1 MAKTKKTTNK
11 AKNKNKGIRP
21 GTGPGSRAVAEAM
34 PRPLVSQLARAEE
47 LIDDEEWEEA
57 EAILRDLDRRYP
69 NRAVVLTHLLNLA
82 YDRKD
87 NEGYLDVAERLVR
100 LTPAD
105 PELTWGLAGAYMLNR
120 FLASALRT
128 YRRFLE
134 RWPGHERAAEARAVA
149 RDLEAM
155 LAEALPALGL
165 EGDDALE
172 IAEQHERIQLLS
184 RRSRWA
190 EARELAERVLARKPD
205 FTAVLNNLSQTYA
218 AEGRFDEAIAA
229 AERVLTLDVDN
240 IHALANLVRY
250 HYMNGDAAEARQ
262 WAGRLKETPSDHSD
276 HTDVWMKTAEALIYL
291 RDDEGVLAA
300 LRGAEK
306 EGDEAGDRDLFTY
319 GGLLYHLAAVAA
331 LRLGREAEARRLWR
345 RALDVAP
352 ALDIARDN
360 LSDLSKPVGERH
372 APWPFPLAHWVPQ
385 AVIDDLVAQS
395 EASTRRGRDDGNE
408 AIARGQRRFLARH
421 PLMLRLVPELLERGD
436 PAGRELALRLA
447 LLSQAPELLPAL
459 RDFAL
464 GQHGPDDLRTEATE
478 PVQDAGLIPPGLVRM
493 WLQGQWREIQPMHFQ
508 VDGEPVER
516 HTGRVRDWENEAIG
530 LLRANQPER
539 AERLLRRALE
549 VAPDAPDLLN
559 NLAAALNQQGRKEEF
574 RALVERI
581 HELDPDYLFGRTN
594 LAIVRILDGRFDEA
608 QALLEPVMTR
618 KHFHVSEFSAL
629 MHARLELC
637 MAEGEVDGARA
648 WFDIWTQTD
657 PDPDNPVQK
666 MWEERLS
673 ARSLLNDLERLIARR
688 PRQRKWY
695 TPG

>member
-11 AKNKNKGIRP
+11 TKNKNKGMT
-21 GTGPGSRAVAEAM
+21 TGMGSRAVTEAL
-34 PRPLVSQLARAEE
+34 PRLLASDLARAQD
-47 LIDDEEWEEA
+47 LLDDEEWEEA
-57 EAILRDLDRRYP
+57 EALLHDLDRRYP

-82 YDRKD
+82 YNRRD
-87 NEGYLDVAERLVR
+87 NGGYLDVAERLAR

-105 PELTWGLAGAYMLNR
+105 SEITWGLAGAYMLNM
-120 FLASALRT
+120 FLASALRM
-128 YRRFLE
+128 YRRFVE
-134 RWPGHERAAEARAVA
+134 RWPRHERAAEARDMAQ
-149 RDLEAM
+149 DLETR
-155 LAEALPALGL
+155 LAKALPALGL
-165 EGDDALE
+165 EGNDALE

-229 AERVLTLDVDN
+229 AERVATLDADN
-240 IHALANLVRY
+240 IHALANLVHY
-250 HYMNGDAAEARQ
+250 HYMKGEVAEARH
-262 WAGRLKETPSDHSD
+262 WAERLKATSSNHSD
-276 HTDVWMKTAEALIYL
+276 YADVWMKTAEALTYV

-306 EGDEAGDRDLFTY
+306 AGDKAGNRAIFTY
-319 GGLLYHLAAVAA
+319 DGLLYHLAAVAA
-331 LRLGREAEARRLWR
+331 LRLGREGEARRLWR
-345 RALDVAP
+345 QALDVAP
-352 ALDIARDN
+352 ALGIAREN

-372 APWPFPLAHWVPQ
+372 APWPFSLAQWVPQ
-385 AVIDDLVAQS
+385 AVIDDLVAAS
-395 EASTRRGRDDGNE
+395 EPSTRRGQGDGDE
-408 AIARGQRRFLARH
+408 AIARGQRRVLTRH
-421 PLMLRLVPELLERGD
+421 PLTIRLVPELLERGD
-436 PAGRELALRLA
+436 PMGREFALQLA

-464 GQHGPDDLRTEATE
+464 GQHGPDGMRTEAIE

-493 WLQGQWREIQPMHFQ
+493 WMQGQWREVRPLHFA

-516 HTGRVRDWENEAIG
+516 HTGRVQEWEREAIG
-530 LLRANQPER
+530 LMHANQPER

-549 VAPDAPDLLN
+549 AAPDAPDLLN
-559 NLAAALNQQGRKEEF
+559 NLAAALNRQGRKEEF

-594 LAIVRILDGRFDEA
+594 LAILRILDGRIDEA
-608 QALLEPVMTR
+608 RALLQPVMAR

-629 MHARLELC
+629 MHAQLELC

-648 WFDIWTQTD
+648 WFDIWKQTD
-657 PDPDNPVQK
+657 PDPDNPMQK

-673 ARSLLNDLERLIARR
+673 ARSRLRGLESLMSRR
-688 PRQRKWY
+688 PRQRKWRA
-695 TPG
+695 PG

>member
-11 AKNKNKGIRP
+11 AKNKGIRI

-34 PRPLVSQLARAEE
+34 PRPLVSQLAQAEE

-134 RWPGHERAAEARAVA
+134 RWPGHERAAEARDVA
-149 RDLEAM
+149 QDLETM

-229 AERVLTLDVDN
+229 AERVAALDADN
-240 IHALANLVRY
+240 IHAFANLVRY
-250 HYMNGDAAEARQ
+250 RYMNGEVAEARQ
-262 WAGRLKETPSDHSD
+262 WAERLQATPSDNAD
-276 HTDVWMKTAEALIYL
+276 LWMKTAEALTYL
-291 RDDEGVLAA
+291 RDDKGVLAA

-306 EGDEAGDRDLFTY
+306 AGDKAGNRDLFTY

-345 RALDVAP
+345 QALDVAP
-352 ALDIARDN
+352 ALGIARDN

-372 APWPFPLAHWVPQ
+372 APWPFPLAQWVPQ
-385 AVIDDLVAQS
+385 SVIDDLAAQS
-395 EASTRRGRDDGNE
+395 EASMRRGRDDGDE
-408 AIARGQRRFLARH
+408 AIAQGQRRFLARH

-436 PAGRELALRLA
+436 PRGRELALRLA

-464 GQHGPDDLRTEATE
+464 GQHGPDGLRTEATE

-493 WLQGQWREIQPMHFQ
+493 WLQGQWREIRPMHFV
-508 VDGEPVER
+508 VDGEPVDR

-549 VAPDAPDLLN
+549 AAPDAPDLLN
-559 NLAAALNQQGRKEEF
+559 NQAAALNQQGRKEEF

-581 HELDPDYLFGRTN
+581 HALDPDYLFGRTN
-594 LAIVRILDGRFDEA
+594 LAIVRILDGRIDEA
-608 QALLEPVMTR
+608 RALLEPVMTR

-673 ARSLLNDLERLIARR
+673 ARSRLRNLEGLMSRR
-688 PRQRKWY
+688 PRQRRWR

>member
-1 MAKTKKTTNK
+1 MVKTKKTTNK
-11 AKNKNKGIRP
+11 AKTKNKGIRI
-21 GTGPGSRAVAEAM
+21 GTGPDGRAVAEAM
-34 PRPLVSQLARAEE
+34 PRPLASDLARAED

-82 YDRKD
+82 YNRRD
-87 NEGYLDVAERLVR
+87 NGGYLDVAERLVR
-100 LTPAD
+100 LTPDD
-105 PELTWGLAGAYMLNR
+105 PDLTWGLAGAYMLNR

-134 RWPGHERAAEARAVA
+134 RWPGHERAAEARDVA
-149 RDLEAM
+149 QDLEAM

-172 IAEQHERIQLLS
+172 VAEQHERIQLLS
-184 RRSRWA
+184 RRGRWA
-190 EARELAERVLARKPD
+190 EARALAERVLARKPD

-229 AERVLTLDVDN
+229 AERVAALDADN
-240 IHALANLVRY
+240 IHALANLVHY
-250 HYMNGDAAEARQ
+250 HYMKGEVAEARQ
-262 WAGRLKETPSDHSD
+262 WAERLKATLSDNA
-276 HTDVWMKTAEALIYL
+276 DVWMKTAEALTYL

-306 EGDEAGDRDLFTY
+306 AGAEAGNRGLFTY
-319 GGLLYHLAAVAA
+319 DGLLYHLAAVAA
-331 LRLGREAEARRLWR
+331 LRLGREVEARRLWR
-345 RALDVAP
+345 QALDVAP
-352 ALDIARDN
+352 ALDIARES
-360 LSDLSKPVGERH
+360 LADLSKPVGERH
-372 APWPFPLAHWVPQ
+372 APWPFSLAQWVPQ
-385 AVIDDLVAQS
+385 AVIDNLVAQS
-395 EASTRRGRDDGNE
+395 EASTRRGQSDE

-421 PLMLRLVPELLERGD
+421 PLMVRLVPELLERGD
-436 PAGRELALRLA
+436 PMGRDFALQLA

-464 GQHGPDDLRTEATE
+464 GQHGPDGLRTEAIE
-478 PVQDAGLIPPGLVRM
+478 PVQDAGLVPPGPVRM
-493 WLQGQWREIQPMHFQ
+493 WVQGQWREIQPMHFQ

-516 HTGRVRDWENEAIG
+516 HTGRVRDWENEALG
-530 LLRANQPER
+530 LMRANQPER

-559 NLAAALNQQGRKEEF
+559 NLAAALNRQGRKEEF

-581 HELDPDYLFGRTN
+581 HALDPDYLFGRTN
-594 LAIVRILDGRFDEA
+594 LAILRITDGRIDEA
-608 QALLEPVMTR
+608 RALLQPVMAR

-629 MHARLELC
+629 MHAQLELC
-637 MAEGEVDGARA
+637 MAEGEMDGART

-666 MWEERLS
+666 MWEQRLS
-673 ARSLLNDLERLIARR
+673 ARSRLGDLERLMSRSRR
-688 PRQRKWY
+688 PRQRTWR

>member
-11 AKNKNKGIRP
+11 AKNKNKGIRI
-21 GTGPGSRAVAEAM
+21 GAGPGSRAVTEAM
-34 PRPLVSQLARAEE
+34 PRPLASELARAED

-57 EAILRDLDRRYP
+57 EVILRDLDRRYP

-87 NEGYLDVAERLVR
+87 NGGYLDVAERLVR

-105 PELTWGLAGAYMLNR
+105 PDLTWGLAGAYMLNR

-128 YRRFLE
+128 YRRFLD
-134 RWPGHERAAEARAVA
+134 RWPQHERAAEARDVA
-149 RDLEAM
+149 QDLETM

-165 EGDDALE
+165 EGDEGLE

-190 EARELAERVLARKPD
+190 EARQLAERVLARKPD

-229 AERVLTLDVDN
+229 AEHVVALDADN
-240 IHALANLVRY
+240 IHAFANLVRY
-250 HYMNGDAAEARQ
+250 HYMNGDVAEAHQ
-262 WAGRLKETPSDHSD
+262 WTERLKATPADNAD
-276 HTDVWMKTAEALIYL
+276 AWMKTAEALTYP

-306 EGDEAGDRDLFTY
+306 AGDKAGNRDLFTY
-319 GGLLYHLAAVAA
+319 GGVLYHLAAVAA
-331 LRLGREAEARRLWR
+331 LRLGREAEARRLWLK
-345 RALDVAP
+345 ALDIAP

-372 APWPFPLAHWVPQ
+372 APWPFPLAHWVPKQ
-385 AVIDDLVAQS
+385 VIDDLVAQS
-395 EASTRRGRDDGNE
+395 EASTRRGRGDGDE

-464 GQHGPDDLRTEATE
+464 GQHGPDGMRTEAIE
-478 PVQDAGLIPPGLVRM
+478 PVQDAGLVPPGLVRM
-493 WLQGQWREIQPMHFQ
+493 WLQGQWRDIQPMHFE
-508 VDGEPVER
+508 VDDEPVDR

-530 LLRANQPER
+530 LLRANQSER

-549 VAPDAPDLLN
+549 VAPDATDLLN

-581 HELDPDYLFGRTN
+581 HALDPDYLFGRTN
-594 LAIVRILDGRFDEA
+594 LAIVRITDGRIDEA
-608 QALLEPVMTR
+608 RALLQPVMAR

-629 MHARLELC
+629 MHAQLELC
-637 MAEGEVDGARA
+637 MAEGEVDGARS
-648 WFDIWTQTD
+648 WFDIWKQTD
-657 PDPDNPVQK
+657 PDPDNPMQK

-673 ARSLLNDLERLIARR
+673 ARSRLDVLERLISRR
-688 PRQRKWY
+688 PRQRKWR